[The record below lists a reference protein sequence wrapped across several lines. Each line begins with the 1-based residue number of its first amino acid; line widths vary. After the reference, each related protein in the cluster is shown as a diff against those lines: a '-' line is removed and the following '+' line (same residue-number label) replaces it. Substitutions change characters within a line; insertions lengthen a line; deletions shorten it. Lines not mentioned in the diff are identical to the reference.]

1 MAYCNQMMATL
12 SKVQGKQHLS
22 DLPLR
27 ELPNGQL
34 AARVL
39 PHSLWDHL
47 LLSGVKLDVWMQPG
61 VTRANLAE

>member
-27 ELPNGQL
+27 ELPNG
-34 AARVL
+34 
-39 PHSLWDHL
+39 
-47 LLSGVKLDVWMQPG
+47 
-61 VTRANLAE
+61 